1 MDQSIKMLIRIT
13 SYPALRTSLDD
24 WICQWPEIYFKMS
37 PFRFIKECFVVI
49 IDICL
54 FLKIIYKRSLHYVH
68 SYTLGKHS
76 IWDSLLKVIGPKSH
90 NSQRSISQNKILS
103 WPSAADGWMA
113 EMTRKEFVFFRY
125 TASCISDQ
133 NNNMQGLSVVI
144 YRSKQ

>member
-90 NSQRSISQNKILS
+90 INTQHSISPKQKFFPGHRQL
-103 WPSAADGWMA
+103 MA
-113 EMTRKEFVFFRY
+113 EWRKWPGKSLFSSDIPHLALVTRTTTCKDY
-125 TASCISDQ
+125 
-133 NNNMQGLSVVI
+133 L
-144 YRSKQ
+144 